1 MLLLSDKLVS
11 CVAGTN
17 GCLGLRRS
25 NEALALSQGWLEAL
39 LPSYRWICWENAS
52 SGHNKHQEGIQ
63 RILREPAICSY
74 AMYPTLSQ
82 ELCAMLGQRVR
93 DPLSLLHPSP
103 SGDWL
108 FSHSSNQA
116 LSTINELTGRS
127 GCFSCLCPVSAK
139 SITSQLV
146 TNGAHMTESCES
158 TRLINKELSD
168 LWKSCHNSIH

>member
-82 ELCAMLGQRVR
+82 ELCVMLGQRVR
-93 DPLSLLHPSP
+93 DPLSL
-103 SGDWL
+103 
-108 FSHSSNQA
+108 
-116 LSTINELTGRS
+116 STISLLCVPLKIRETHLP
-127 GCFSCLCPVSAK
+127 CLCR
-139 SITSQLV
+139 
-146 TNGAHMTESCES
+146 TNNRLTAPTGTKAGGFS
-158 TRLINKELSD
+158 TREVD
-168 LWKSCHNSIH
+168 PRPGHAADTQHWG